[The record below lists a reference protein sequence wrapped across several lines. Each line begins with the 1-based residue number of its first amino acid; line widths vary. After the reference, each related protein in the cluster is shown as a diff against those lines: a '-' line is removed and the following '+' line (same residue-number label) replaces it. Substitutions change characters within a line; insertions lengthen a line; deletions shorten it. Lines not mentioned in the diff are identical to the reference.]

1 MVMDAKKLK
10 EAKVFA
16 ARIRMETLKALAE
29 AGCGHV
35 GGSLDL
41 AELMAVLY
49 GGKMRIDPVNPAWA
63 GRDFLVMSKGHA
75 GPVLYATLALKGFF
89 PMEELATLNKIGT
102 SLPSHCDRRKTP
114 GVDMTAGSLGQGI
127 SAATGI
133 ALGNQLAG
141 RDNYTYCVVGD
152 GEMDEGSVWES
163 MLLAPQLKLSR
174 YIVIVDNNG
183 MQIDGVTKDVLNLGN
198 LTAKAAEFGWY
209 AVDVDGHDPAA
220 IDGAIDDCKAAGRPA
235 FINLHTVKAKGWAK
249 YEGQVGSHWVGVMSK
264 EDIAEPLS
272 RLEAEI
278 AGLEAV

>member
-10 EAKVFA
+10 ETKVFA
-16 ARIRMETLKALAE
+16 ARIRVETLKALAE

-49 GGKMRIDPVNPAWA
+49 GGKMRIDPANPAWA
-63 GRDFLVMSKGHA
+63 DRDFLVMSKGHA

-220 IDGAIDDCKAAGRPA
+220 IDRAINDCRAAGRPA

-249 YEGQVGSHWVGVMSK
+249 YEGQVGSHWVGVMNK